1 MPIRSLPP
9 PKIVI
14 RSGSQR
20 ERVVELPVADL
31 GQPQTPDGEV
41 GVLQRLVLGVGDQLG
56 QPIGPAAV
64 AALAVRVDQTLRCWS
79 RRWRRS
85 GGRWAPSDC
94 RSAQV
99 DDPRAPGT
107 TRLRRRHRADGSTY
121 DRGQRNEEV
130 AVAERPSRPSRFELV
145 DGPPRPAP
153 DASAGPSRPRRRQNP
168 TAMILLFSGV
178 VLVVASALVL
188 PHRSEDAGADLP
200 SPSLVTN
207 DTTPAT
213 SCDLGTEGCRVLVAA
228 RWRDRTAQV
237 LREHLDPEDVYFT
250 GYSYSANTRY
260 TTGPR
265 LNALG
270 LEIYRLVGGGTEV
283 FVQVARSDADA
294 LRCGTVTHHRC
305 VRQRLA
311 DGQEFWMTTTDGMQ
325 DGIEIQHS
333 PEGSYVVTLAARNVR
348 GGSAPEVTYSDLIA
362 VAQDPRLRPPP
373 E

>member
-1 MPIRSLPP
+1 
-9 PKIVI
+9 
-14 RSGSQR
+14 
-20 ERVVELPVADL
+20 
-31 GQPQTPDGEV
+31 
-41 GVLQRLVLGVGDQLG
+41 
-56 QPIGPAAV
+56 
-64 AALAVRVDQTLRCWS
+64 
-79 RRWRRS
+79 
-85 GGRWAPSDC
+85 
-94 RSAQV
+94 
-99 DDPRAPGT
+99 
-107 TRLRRRHRADGSTY
+107 
-121 DRGQRNEEV
+121 
-130 AVAERPSRPSRFELV
+130 VAERPSRPGRFELV

-153 DASAGPSRPRRRQNP
+153 EAPAGPSRPRRRQGLM
-168 TAMILLFSGV
+168 AMILLVTAV
-178 VLVVASALVL
+178 VLVAAALVL
-188 PHRSEDAGADLP
+188 PHRSQDAGADLP
-200 SPSLVTN
+200 SPSPLVTN
-207 DTTPAT
+207 DTVPET

-237 LREHLDPEDVYFT
+237 LRDRLDPEDVYFT

-294 LRCGTVTHHRC
+294 LRCGTVTQHRC

-333 PEGSYVVTLAARNVR
+333 PDGSYVVTLAARNVR
-348 GGSAPEVTYSDLIA
+348 GGSAPAVTYSDLIG

-373 E
+373 G

>member
-1 MPIRSLPP
+1 MADRSP
-9 PKIVI
+9 
-14 RSGSQR
+14 
-20 ERVVELPVADL
+20 
-31 GQPQTPDGEV
+31 
-41 GVLQRLVLGVGDQLG
+41 
-56 QPIGPAAV
+56 
-64 AALAVRVDQTLRCWS
+64 
-79 RRWRRS
+79 
-85 GGRWAPSDC
+85 
-94 RSAQV
+94 
-99 DDPRAPGT
+99 
-107 TRLRRRHRADGSTY
+107 
-121 DRGQRNEEV
+121 
-130 AVAERPSRPSRFELV
+130 RPSRFELV

-153 DASAGPSRPRRRQNP
+153 DASAGPSRPRRRKKQ
-168 TAMILLFSGV
+168 TAIILLFCGV
-178 VLVVASALVL
+178 ALVVATALVL

-200 SPSLVTN
+200 SPSLATS

-228 RWRDRTAQV
+228 RWRDSTAKT

-294 LRCGTVTHHRC
+294 LRCGTVTNHRC

-311 DGQEFWMTTTDGMQ
+311 DGQEFWMTTTDGMR

-348 GGSAPEVTYSDLIA
+348 GGAAPQVSYSDLIA
-362 VAQDPRLRPPP
+362 VAQDPRLQPPP
-373 E
+373 D